1 MKDLSKF
8 PQLPVTSY
16 TPFLPL
22 PCRYVSQSSINLW
35 LQVMKDLLMFP
46 QLPVTPFPPFTLTL
60 CLPIIYYFLASSNK
74 RLTKVSKVT
83 SYQLHP
89 FLPVPCHYVFPSLI
103 TLWLQGMSLTTV
115 TSYLTTLVSVC
126 HHHSFSLWLQVT
138 KDLLKFPQLPVTS
151 FTLSSLYLAVMSPI
165 IYYSLASR
173 NVRLTT
179 IPTVTSYLTTLVS
192 RCVSITLSLSGF
204 K

>member
-1 MKDLSKF
+1 MCQYHSFSLWLQVMKDLLKF

-16 TPFLPL
+16 TF
-22 PCRYVSQSSINLW
+22 SSIVSMWSHHHYLS
-35 LQVMKDLLMFP
+35 M
-46 QLPVTPFPPFTLTL
+46 
-60 CLPIIYYFLASSNK
+60 ASRNE
-74 RLTKVSKVT
+74 RLIKVSTVT
-83 SYQLHP
+83 SYQLHH
-89 FLPVPCHYVFPSLI
+89 FLPLPCHYASQSSI
-103 TLWLQGMSLTTV
+103 TLWLQVM
-115 TSYLTTLVSVC
+115 
-126 HHHSFSLWLQVT
+126 